1 MNERPKWYL
10 DASAVAIQIIALIS
24 VVFRLNL
31 GDGNAALEETLT
43 FGDFIFETIAFVG
56 TTLRQV
62 FSSWIV
68 TGKH

>member
-43 FGDFIFETIAFVG
+43 F
-56 TTLRQV
+56 
-62 FSSWIV
+62 WIV
-68 TGKH
+68 TGKQKTLAYTLQRNTRML